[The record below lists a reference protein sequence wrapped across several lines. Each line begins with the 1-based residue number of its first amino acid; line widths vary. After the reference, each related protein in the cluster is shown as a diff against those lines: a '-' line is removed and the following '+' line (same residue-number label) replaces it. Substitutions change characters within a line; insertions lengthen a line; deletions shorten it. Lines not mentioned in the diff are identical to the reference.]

1 MARIA
6 AQADKTWMSKAAF
19 YAMLAPALILLM
31 STTYPFLSGIYTS
44 LTNQKLYIPASK
56 FVGLNNYIN
65 LFEAPL
71 FWTGLAN
78 TLTYAG
84 AALAI
89 QLPLGLAFAILLD
102 VPGRLQSFFRSAVVL
117 PLLVPPVVAGL
128 IWKTM
133 MHPQSGVLNWL
144 LAQVGIGPLSW
155 LTSPSTAMMSIILI
169 DTWLFTPLATI
180 ILLAGLQSVSGEVVE
195 AARIDGA
202 NAWQVIRYVKLPLL
216 APYLLLVALFR
227 VSDSLKSLEI
237 IYSTTKGGPLDATR
251 TLHVMAYEEAYRWSS
266 LGRAMTIVFVLWLVC
281 YAISGALLAFWQKQ
295 EAKNRGL

>member
-1 MARIA
+1 M
-6 AQADKTWMSKAAF
+6 TKAAF
-19 YAMLAPALILLM
+19 YGLLGPALLILM

-44 LTNQKLYIPASK
+44 LTNQKLYIPATK
-56 FVGLNNYIN
+56 FVGLHNYIA
-65 LFEAPL
+65 LFETPL
-71 FWTGLAN
+71 FWNGLAN
-78 TLTYAG
+78 TLIYAG

-102 VPGRLQSFFRSAVVL
+102 VPGRLQAFFRSAVVL

-144 LAQVGIGPLSW
+144 LAQVGIEPLSW
-155 LTSPSTAMMSIILI
+155 LTSPSTAMMSIIVI

-180 ILLAGLQSVSGEVVE
+180 ILLAGLQSVSGEIVE

-237 IYSTTKGGPLDATR
+237 IYATTKGGPLDATR

-266 LGRAMTIVFVLWLVC
+266 LGRAMTIVFVLWLIC
-281 YAISGALLAFWQKQ
+281 YAISGALLSYWQRQ
-295 EAKNRGL
+295 EGKTRGL

>member
-1 MARIA
+1 MA
-6 AQADKTWMSKAAF
+6 QSSGLADKAWMTRTAF

-31 STTYPFLSGIYTS
+31 STLYPFLSGIYTS
-44 LTNQKLYIPASK
+44 LTNQKLYMPATR

-65 LFEAPL
+65 LVTGEL
-71 FWTGLAN
+71 FWTGLLN
-78 TLTYAG
+78 TLTYSLASI
-84 AALAI
+84 AI

-102 VPGRLQSFFRSAVVL
+102 IPGRLQSFLRSAVVL
-117 PLLVPPVVAGL
+117 PLLIPPVVAGL

-144 LAQVGIGPLSW
+144 LGQVGIDPLLW
-155 LTSPSTAMMSIILI
+155 LTSPSTAMISIVLI

-180 ILLAGLQSVSGEVVE
+180 ILLAGLQSVSGETVE
-195 AARIDGA
+195 AARVDGA
-202 NAWQVIRYVKLPLL
+202 NAWQVIRFIKLPLL
-216 APYLLLVALFR
+216 APYILLVALFR

-266 LGRAMTIVFVLWLVC
+266 LGKAMTIVFVLWLIC
-281 YAISGALLAFWQKQ
+281 YLISGALLTIWQKQ
-295 EAKNRGL
+295 EAKSRGR

>member
-1 MARIA
+1 MARA
-6 AQADKTWMSKAAF
+6 AEQSDRTWMTKAAF
-19 YAMLAPALILLM
+19 YGLLGPALLILM

-44 LTNQKLYIPASK
+44 LTNQKLYIPATK
-56 FVGLNNYIN
+56 FVGLHNYIT
-65 LFEAPL
+65 LFETPL
-71 FWTGLAN
+71 FWNGLAN
-78 TLTYAG
+78 TLIYAG

-102 VPGRLQSFFRSAVVL
+102 VPGRLQAFFRSAVVL

-144 LAQVGIGPLSW
+144 LAQVGIEPLSW
-155 LTSPSTAMMSIILI
+155 LTSPSTAMMSIIVI

-180 ILLAGLQSVSGEVVE
+180 ILLAGLQSVSGEIVE

-237 IYSTTKGGPLDATR
+237 IYATTKGGPLDATR

-266 LGRAMTIVFVLWLVC
+266 LGRAMTIVFVLWLIC
-281 YAISGALLAFWQKQ
+281 YAISGALLSYWQRQ
-295 EAKNRGL
+295 EVKTRGL

>member
-1 MARIA
+1 MAR
-6 AQADKTWMSKAAF
+6 QATQSEKSWMTKPAF
-19 YAMLAPALILLM
+19 YALLGPALVLLL

-44 LTNQKLYIPASK
+44 LTNQKLYTPATK
-56 FVGLNNYIN
+56 FVGLGNYIN
-65 LFEAPL
+65 LLETPL

-78 TLTYAG
+78 TLTYAA

-102 VPGRLQSFFRSAVVL
+102 VPGRLQSFFRSTIVL

-144 LAQVGIGPLSW
+144 LAQVGIEPLSW
-155 LTSPSTAMMSIILI
+155 LTSPHMAMASIILI

-180 ILLAGLQSVSGEVVE
+180 ILLAGLQSVSGEIVE

-202 NAWQVIRYVKLPLL
+202 NAWQVIRHVKLPLL

-266 LGRAMTIVFVLWLVC
+266 LGKAMTIVFVLWLVC
-281 YAISGALLAFWQKQ
+281 YAISGVLLSFWQKQ
-295 EAKNRGL
+295 EAKSHGQ